1 MRRVQLVAV
10 FVLTVF
16 IGASATGCAT
26 GEQQDAETPRA
37 PGVSAAEC
45 SGYRA
50 LAQDQEDCAAAL
62 EGQPLVPL
70 LSEREAD
77 VGASFECFTYPDEA
91 SLKPCATVSTGESEV
106 RVAIVGDSHAATLA
120 PSLTT
125 VAQERDWGVQT
136 IVSNGCVW
144 TNAASSER
152 CDQRLAEQEEI
163 LLGGEAFD
171 IVIVSSVADDTV
183 APGTQQII
191 NERFDQLVGAGSTV
205 VVVQDNPYL
214 NDETDACLETADAD
228 QVIEGLCDFDET
240 DAYPFDDQYWLAAQQ
255 RDDVVSISTT
265 DLFCKARVCPVEIGG
280 LVVYRDGH
288 HLTATYAESIAEEL
302 LNRIESTATPDV

>member
-144 TNAASSER
+144 TNSAYSEH
-152 CDQRLAEQEEI
+152 CALRLAEQQRA
-163 LLGGEAFD
+163 LVGETPFD
-171 IVIVSSVADDTV
+171 IVIVTSVAADATS
-183 APGTQQII
+183 ARSQQLIGD
-191 NERFDQLVGAGSTV
+191 RFDQLVAAGSTV
-205 VVVQDNPYL
+205 VVIQDNPHL
-214 NDETDACLETADAD
+214 AAEVSACMDSSSPGAVAAGHCDVAAADAY
-228 QVIEGLCDFDET
+228 GGFDE
-240 DAYPFDDQYWLAAQQ
+240 YWLVAQG
-255 RDDVVSISTT
+255 RDDIVTVPTR
-265 DLFCKARVCPVEIGG
+265 DLFCAEQLCPVEIGG
-280 LVVYRDGH
+280 MVVYRDTH
-288 HLTATYAESIAEEL
+288 HLTATYAHSIAPEL
-302 LNRIESTATPDV
+302 FQRISVAVRP